1 MYLDANVFI
10 YATLDTGKE
19 GKAARALVRKLESGS
34 TSGAVSPLVL
44 DEVAWVLK
52 RAKGMGFAVKAWREI
67 MQIPNLKIL
76 PMDESASLRVPQLME
91 AGLKPRDAM
100 HAAIMLENAI
110 TTIISSD
117 NDFDKI
123 ASIHRQKL

>member
-1 MYLDANVFI
+1 MYIDANVFI

-19 GKAARALVRKLESGS
+19 GKAARKIVRELESGS
-34 TSGAVSPLVL
+34 TSGAISPLVL
-44 DEVAWVLK
+44 DEVAWALRK
-52 RAKGMGFAVKAWREI
+52 AKSMEFAVKAWREI

-76 PMDESASLRVPQLME
+76 PMDESASFRVPSLME

-117 NDFDKI
+117 HDFDKI
-123 ASIHRQKL
+123 KSIERKNL